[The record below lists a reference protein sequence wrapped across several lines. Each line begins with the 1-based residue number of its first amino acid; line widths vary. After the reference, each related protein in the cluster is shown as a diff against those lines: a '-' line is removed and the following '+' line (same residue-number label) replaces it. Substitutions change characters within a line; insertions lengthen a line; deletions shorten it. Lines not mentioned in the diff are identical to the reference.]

1 MPYDSEQKLYR
12 LRSCSQM
19 LVSAVFFLI
28 LAASLLV
35 LHSTLYGRSP
45 LFFVL
50 ISIAAGLA
58 AFEIFSFPASNHWNN
73 LILGQVLLLFLSIRA
88 SLFQQFPSSVLGDDP
103 WYHFSLLLEIAR
115 AGHVPAAS
123 RYSDYPGI
131 HVAVVTLAELSGFD
145 VRTSFILTLFSFEL
159 VGFAFMFYLA
169 KSVSNRQVAVLSTL
183 LMTILQT
190 SVRWGWWITPTTI
203 GISLM
208 PVLVYVALFAKPELS
223 RRYKTIAV
231 LLMCFIILSHTLSTA
246 VLFVLMAV
254 LYVALRLSG
263 WKAEP
268 GRRRGSVPLG
278 PALLLLFAT
287 ASLGYW
293 VLGSRSVEFIALAVE
308 RGLRWNIRRFFALD
322 VSFPEVVVTRIGA
335 DIIQALAVLGSLL
348 MISRLDRNWK
358 RFALSLGTL
367 SFMGIVVAIQSP
379 AFVEIVPSRW
389 VGFAQLITI
398 PAASIALYLVI
409 ILMQRISARGL
420 FLIALISSIALVN
433 VIAPEASFDSPL
445 ATRNNSFRYALVG
458 SEMSGADFVARVSN
472 GTVLTDEYFRYYPT
486 LYEMDARALTP
497 DNIPANSTHEKELFL
512 LRKYV
517 ISGKLPVFTYQAEGY
532 MELPA
537 DYENLLGS
545 STQWNRVYSSS
556 TLSCYV

>member
-1 MPYDSEQKLYR
+1 
-12 LRSCSQM
+12 M
-19 LVSAVFFLI
+19 LVSAVLFLI
-28 LAASLLV
+28 IAASFLV

-50 ISIAAGLA
+50 ISIAVGLA
-58 AFEIFSFPASNHWNN
+58 AFEIFSFPASNHWNS

-103 WYHFSLLLEIAR
+103 WYHFSFLLEIAR

-123 RYSDYPGI
+123 RYSDYAGI
-131 HVAVVTLAELSGFD
+131 HVAVVTFAELSGFD

-183 LMTILQT
+183 LMTVLQT
-190 SVRWGWWITPTTI
+190 NVRWGWWITPTTV

-208 PVLVYVALFAKPELS
+208 PVLVYIAVFAKPELS
-223 RRYKTIAV
+223 RRYKTIAI

-246 VLFVLMAV
+246 VLLVLMAV

-268 GRRRGSVPLG
+268 GRRRGPVPLG
-278 PALLLLFAT
+278 PVLLLLFAT
-287 ASLGYW
+287 ASWGYW
-293 VLGSRSVEFIALAVE
+293 VLGSRSVEDIAFAVE
-308 RGLRWNIRRFFALD
+308 HGLGWNIRQFFALD
-322 VSFPEVVVTRIGA
+322 VTFPEVVVTRIGA
-335 DIIQALAVLGSLL
+335 DIMQALGVLGSLL

-367 SFMGIVVAIQSP
+367 TFMGVVVAIQSP
-379 AFVEIVPSRW
+379 AFGEIIVASRW

-445 ATRNNSFRYALVG
+445 ATRNNSFRFALVG
-458 SEMSGADFVARVSN
+458 SEMSGADFVARVYN
-472 GTVLTDEYFRYYPT
+472 GTVLTDEYFRYYPA
-486 LYEMDARALTP
+486 LYEMDARGLTP
-497 DNIPANSTHEKELFL
+497 DNIPANSIHEKELFL

-517 ISGKLPVFTYQAEGY
+517 ISGKLPVFTERAQGY

-545 STQWNRVYSSS
+545 SMKWNRVYSSS